1 MTIGGIV
8 NLPDRLHGVIG
19 FDLETRDDGIQA
31 KVGSAWPWR
40 GGHVAG
46 YSVVADNFR
55 GYLPIN
61 HEGGG
66 NLDPELVHRWLND
79 VMADETQLK
88 VGANIMYDLGWASTE
103 GVTVRGPVRDVQW
116 AEALLNEHRWSYALD
131 VIARE
136 RLGRGKNEVRLI
148 EAARVRGFDP
158 KAELWRLPADE
169 VAEYAIEDAQLPREI
184 WTLQELLLEAD
195 GLLPVCALEH
205 ALMPLYLDM
214 RRRGVR
220 VDVDYA
226 ERLRDQLRGEV
237 DAIRDDLRRRVGFE
251 VDLWAARSVAKA
263 FDAEGLTYGRTAKT
277 KQPSITNDLLK
288 STNHWL
294 AAAVLAARQKDK
306 LAGTFLDGVILGNL
320 HNGRVHGEIHPL
332 RGDDGGTVTGR
343 LSMSDPNL
351 QFIPK
356 RTEEGKRIRR
366 CFLPED
372 GERWAS
378 CDFSQQEP
386 RLVVHFAALVAA
398 AGGSIPGAI
407 DARDRYISDPDLSYH
422 QFTATLTGL
431 PYAQAKA
438 LNLAIIYGR
447 GIATTAVELGIT
459 HDQTKALFA
468 KHHAE
473 LPFAK
478 AMAEACQDVVRR
490 RGYLKSLL
498 GRHVRFPLWELANWN
513 ERSEMLP
520 LDQAK
525 EKWPGKRLVRARLH
539 KALNSLIQP
548 SAADQTKAAMRAVLD
563 AGLGHHLLVQV
574 HDELCSSVPDEATA
588 VRIGELMRDA
598 VKLEVPSKV
607 DVSIGANW
615 GLE

>member
-1 MTIGGIV
+1 
-8 NLPDRLHGVIG
+8 
-19 FDLETRDDGIQA
+19 
-31 KVGSAWPWR
+31 
-40 GGHVAG
+40 
-46 YSVVADNFR
+46 
-55 GYLPIN
+55 
-61 HEGGG
+61 
-66 NLDPELVHRWLND
+66 VHRWLNA
-79 VMADETQLK
+79 VLGDETQLK
-88 VGANIMYDLGWASTE
+88 VGANIMYDLGWAGTE
-103 GVTVRGPVRDVQW
+103 GVKVRGPVRDVQW

-136 RLGRGKNEVRLI
+136 RLGRGKDESRLI
-148 EAARVRGFDP
+148 MAAVSRGLDP
-158 KAELWRLPADE
+158 KADLWRLPAEE
-169 VAEYAIEDAQLPREI
+169 VAAYAIEDAALPRDL
-184 WTLQELLLEAD
+184 WALQEPLLAAD
-195 GLLPVCALEH
+195 DLLAICALEH
-205 ALMPLYLDM
+205 SLMPLYLDM

-220 VDVDYA
+220 VDIDYA

-237 DAIRDDLRRRVGFE
+237 DTIRNDIFNRVGFE
-251 VDLWAARSVAKA
+251 VDLWAPRSVAKA
-263 FDAEGLTYGRTAKT
+263 FDAEGIVYGRTAKT
-277 KQPSITNDLLK
+277 KQPSITNELLK
-288 STNHWL
+288 GTDHWL

-366 CFLPED
+366 CFIPEE

-386 RLVVHFAALVAA
+386 RLVVHFASLVAA
-398 AGGSIPGAI
+398 AGGNVPGAI
-407 DARDRYISDPDLSYH
+407 DARDRYINDPALSYH
-422 QFTATLTGL
+422 QFTADLTGL
-431 PYAQAKA
+431 PYSQAKA

-447 GIATTAVELGIT
+447 GIATTAAELHLT

-498 GRHVRFPLWELANWN
+498 GRRVRFPFWELSNWN
-513 ERSEMLP
+513 ERSEMLL

-525 EKWPGKRLVRARLH
+525 ERWPGKRIVRARLH

-563 AGLGHHLLVQV
+563 AGLGKHLLVQV
-574 HDELCSSVPDEATA
+574 HDELCCSVPDEAMA
-588 VRIGELMRDA
+588 VRISELMRDA

-607 DVSIGANW
+607 DVTIGANW